1 VTKAKL
7 RVAIAASVLFADVS
21 QALADECSNM
31 RAQIAQIQSDAT
43 LATTEQNRVAA
54 ITPLPQTD
62 AALCAAESKL
72 IRDAQAMLGEPV
84 SDCYD
89 AQNTATVNDAI
100 NQMYHGANEV
110 AGQMHCPR

>member
-1 VTKAKL
+1 VTKVKL
-7 RVAIAASVLFADVS
+7 RIAIAGALLFADVS

-31 RAQIAQIQSDAT
+31 RAQITQIQSDAT

-54 ITPLPQTD
+54 ITPLPPTD
-62 AALCAAESKL
+62 GALCAAESKL
-72 IRDAQAMLGEPV
+72 IRDAQAILGEPI

-100 NQMYHGANEV
+100 NQMYQGANEV
-110 AGQMHCPR
+110 AGQMHGAR